1 MKVLVQ
7 RVKKASVETGGKIT
21 GTIGSGLLLFIGVQ
35 KGDTAAEA
43 EYLAQKAAN
52 LRIFEDDAGKM
63 NLAAGDVGGS
73 FLAVS
78 QFTLAGDTS
87 RGNRPGFE
95 TAAAPADAKPLYEH
109 FVATLKKLG
118 HRVETGIFQA
128 EMLVS
133 LVNDGPCTFILEK
146 HPSYGERND

>member
-7 RVKKASVETGGKIT
+7 RVKKASVDVNGETVGAINN
-21 GTIGSGLLLFIGVQ
+21 GLLLFIGVQ

-43 EYLAQKAAN
+43 EYLAKKTAN
-52 LRIFEDDAGKM
+52 LRIFEDESGKM
-63 NLAAGDVGGS
+63 NLAAADVGGA
-73 FLAVS
+73 FLVIS

-95 TAAAPADAKPLYEH
+95 TAAAPAEAEPLYLH
-109 FVATLKKLG
+109 FVSCLKQLG
-118 HRVETGIFQA
+118 HKVETGIFQA

-146 HPSYGERND
+146 NK